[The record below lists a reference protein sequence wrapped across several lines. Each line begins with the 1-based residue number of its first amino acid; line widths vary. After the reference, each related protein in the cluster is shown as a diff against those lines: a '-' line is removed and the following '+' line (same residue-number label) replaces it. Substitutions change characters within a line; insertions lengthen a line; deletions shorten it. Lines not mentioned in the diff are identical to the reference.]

1 MQIAQNAHMNALARE
16 RIRDIVILFAVTIPN
31 TLIVKPNVSNQGEL
45 HHGVVSKIQDVRKGV
60 IQNAKDFYQVQI
72 RGVFIEFNYLLQ
84 KLGNHF
90 GQQSQNQ
97 IVFFKEICQKM
108 FWSM

>member
-84 KLGNHF
+84 SIKTGKSFRALVTKSNRF
-90 GQQSQNQ
+90 L
-97 IVFFKEICQKM
+97 
-108 FWSM
+108 